1 METLKKEQKE
11 QKLQQVEQLGEEDL
25 NQVTGGD
32 KKVMVK
38 TYDGDSYILTV
49 PTPKEERKGPDFG
62 RSPFKET
69 LR

>member
-11 QKLQQVEQLGEEDL
+11 QKLQQVELLGEEDL

-32 KKVMVK
+32 KKIIVK
-38 TYDGDSYILTV
+38 TRTDGYIISV
-49 PTPKEERKGPDFG
+49 PTPEDKRTGPDFG

-69 LR
+69 HL